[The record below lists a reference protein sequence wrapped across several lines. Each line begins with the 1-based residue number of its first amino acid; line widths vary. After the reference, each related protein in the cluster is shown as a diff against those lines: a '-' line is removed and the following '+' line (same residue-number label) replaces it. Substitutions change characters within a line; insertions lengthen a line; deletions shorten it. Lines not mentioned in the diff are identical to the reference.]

1 MFLTIVVVSKV
12 VFDTIYYGFQ
22 IVQLE
27 LVWLTVID
35 YLLMFRIIEAMAA
48 TWRDGSLSGCKALF
62 QTLLSLMWSQ
72 TVDNTKEF
80 TDLLPKNW
88 LLAIK
93 VCSGLKYGLDTGRL
107 IFSVGRRRGSLGMGR
122 VANLGNCCGFRW
134 CLLQRLGL
142 LWHLTDF
149 AHHLTS
155 EASIALL
162 LLLQAWWIIFLV
174 RHSDHACLKVHHW
187 LALTPWNV

>member
-1 MFLTIVVVSKV
+1 
-12 VFDTIYYGFQ
+12 
-22 IVQLE
+22 
-27 LVWLTVID
+27 
-35 YLLMFRIIEAMAA
+35 MFRYNRIRISMTSSHWWPINVSDHQDHGRQM
-48 TWRDGSLSGCKALF
+48 TWWLNIWLKGAYSDTLF
-62 QTLLSLMWSQ
+62 SLMWSQ

-80 TDLLPKNW
+80 TDLLPKTW

-93 VCSGLKYGLDTGRL
+93 VHSGLKYGLGTGRL

-134 CLLQRLGL
+134 CLLQRLRL

-149 AHHLTS
+149 AHHLIS

-162 LLLQAWWIIFLV
+162 LLRQDCWIIFLV
-174 RHSDHACLKVHHW
+174 KYSDHACLKVH
-187 LALTPWNV
+187 PWHSLHGMTEFSIDYLQDW